1 MNLKNFKKKN
11 IIGIIICVVV
21 LFIILVISLLNSNN
35 LNSTEVQVY
44 NKVLEYINEGDFF
57 NPKEVR
63 LLDANVEFD
72 YDETER
78 KYIAEIKYYY
88 FKLSGTNKVGGTINK
103 CYWSYYSSYSNKWST
118 YENSCSDLEKT
129 GTNKKRLSSKSI
141 KNINKELK
149 KYWQNLG
156 L

>member
-1 MNLKNFKKKN
+1 MKKLNKKQV
-11 IIGIIICVVV
+11 IKIGIALLIIFA
-21 LFIILVISLLNSNN
+21 LLLLLLLNKSKLNN
-35 LNSTEVQVY
+35 VEIQVY

>member
-1 MNLKNFKKKN
+1 MKKLNKKQV
-11 IIGIIICVVV
+11 IKIGIALLIIFA
-21 LFIILVISLLNSNN
+21 LLLLLLLNKSKLNN
-35 LNSTEVQVY
+35 VEMQVY

>member
-1 MNLKNFKKKN
+1 MKKLNKKQV
-11 IIGIIICVVV
+11 IKIGIALLIIFT
-21 LFIILVISLLNSNN
+21 LLLLLLLNKSKLNN
-35 LNSTEVQVY
+35 VEMQVY